1 MPADEKPSA
10 SGRDHTPDDR
20 PEDGSTPG
28 SGSANT
34 GGDAA
39 GGDTTAPETGAD
51 GTDRA
56 HGADE
61 TEGAE
66 DVGKAEEAPET
77 GVTSDTDGSQEAQK
91 AGEPAGTEEASGT
104 EETAGGEKPVEAEET
119 PEEQTAGPTAG
130 TEGNT
135 GTTEA
140 AEAGGASASEGAAG
154 TTESGEDAETGMTS
168 GTGGAQHAEEPAES
182 VEAGGADKTS
192 GTDEAAGATGTTE
205 HGGAAGASPTA
216 ETAEATETAGTDEAA
231 GATETPGAAEHGGP
245 ADVAEAAGAT
255 ETSGT
260 TEAAPGADAPTAAA
274 PVRTKRRRT
283 GRILV
288 WVAASLVLVL
298 AAGVGTAYGYYRS
311 LRSDMVQYDIDGLL
325 KEEDRPE
332 RINDSVNILFMGTDG
347 YEEGSTAYSTE
358 FEGERSDSVMLAHI
372 SPESRVSVISFPRDS
387 LVALPDCDPYGDT
400 EGTSGYF
407 GMINAAMYHGGP
419 PCVVR
424 TIESLSD
431 VRIDH
436 FVHLSFMS
444 FRDVV
449 DAIGGVDMCIPE
461 PMEDSRSKLDLD
473 AGQQTLD
480 GDEALSF
487 VRARYE
493 IGDGGDIGR
502 IDRQQMFL
510 AALAD
515 QVTSNDVI
523 TDPGRL
529 NAVLRAV
536 AEHSATD
543 SALTFDRMLSIA
555 VTLADVELT
564 DIEFHTVPWYQAPS
578 NPNRVLWY
586 EDQAEELFTAVRE
599 DRPLPLTMADEAP
612 VPQDPPGASPSPADE
627 DVADASP
634 EDDPARPGV
643 GRDATSN
650 PCSDGLGYG
659 TGDELE

>member
-20 PEDGSTPG
+20 PEDGSTPR
-28 SGSANT
+28 SGTENT
-34 GGDAA
+34 GDDAA
-39 GGDTTAPETGAD
+39 GGDNTTASETGAD
-51 GTDRA
+51 GTGRA
-56 HGADE
+56 HESDE

-66 DVGKAEEAPET
+66 EVGKAEEAPNT
-77 GVTSDTDGSQEAQK
+77 GVTSDTGGAQETQQAQETPE
-91 AGEPAGTEEASGT
+91 ADEPAG
-104 EETAGGEKPVEAEET
+104 AG
-119 PEEQTAGPTAG
+119 
-130 TEGNT
+130 
-135 GTTEA
+135 EA
-140 AEAGGASASEGAAG
+140 AEAGDTRKSTGTEGATETEKVTGDEKAVEAEEATAEPAAGSAAGDEERTGTKAPSEAGGAGAPAGAAG
-154 TTESGEDAETGMTS
+154 TGESGE
-168 GTGGAQHAEEPAES
+168 
-182 VEAGGADKTS
+182 
-192 GTDEAAGATGTTE
+192 
-205 HGGAAGASPTA
+205 TA
-216 ETAEATETAGTDEAA
+216 ETA
-231 GATETPGAAEHGGP
+231 GAA
-245 ADVAEAAGAT
+245 
-255 ETSGT
+255 
-260 TEAAPGADAPTAAA
+260 PTAA

-358 FEGERSDSVMLAHI
+358 FEGERSDSIMLAHI

-387 LVALPDCDPYGDT
+387 LVALPDCDPYGET
-400 EGTSGYF
+400 EGTPGYF

-419 PCVVR
+419 PCVVS

-515 QVTSNDVI
+515 QVTRNDVI

-627 DVADASP
+627 EVAEASP
-634 EDDPARPGV
+634 DDEPARPGV

-659 TGDELE
+659 TGDEME

>member
-20 PEDGSTPG
+20 PEDGSTPR
-28 SGSANT
+28 SGTENT
-34 GGDAA
+34 GDDAA
-39 GGDTTAPETGAD
+39 GGDNTTAPETGAD
-51 GTDRA
+51 GTGRA
-56 HGADE
+56 HESDE

-66 DVGKAEEAPET
+66 EVGKAEETPNT
-77 GVTSDTDGSQEAQK
+77 GVTSDTGGAQETQQAQETPE
-91 AGEPAGTEEASGT
+91 ADEPAGTGEAAETGGTRKSTGT
-104 EETAGGEKPVEAEET
+104 EETTDAEGASETEEATGDEKAVEAEEAT
-119 PEEQTAGPTAG
+119 AEPVAGSAAGDEEG
-130 TEGNT
+130 TGAKAPS
-135 GTTEA
+135 EA
-140 AEAGGASASEGAAG
+140 DGAGAS
-154 TTESGEDAETGMTS
+154 T
-168 GTGGAQHAEEPAES
+168 
-182 VEAGGADKTS
+182 
-192 GTDEAAGATGTTE
+192 GATGTTE
-205 HGGAAGASPTA
+205 PGETAGAAG
-216 ETAEATETAGTDEAA
+216 
-231 GATETPGAAEHGGP
+231 
-245 ADVAEAAGAT
+245 
-255 ETSGT
+255 
-260 TEAAPGADAPTAAA
+260 AAPGADAPAAAA

-358 FEGERSDSVMLAHI
+358 FEGERSDSIMLAHI

-387 LVALPDCDPYGDT
+387 LVALPDCDPYGET
-400 EGTSGYF
+400 EGTPGYF

-419 PCVVR
+419 PCVVS

-612 VPQDPPGASPSPADE
+612 APQDPPGASPSPADE
-627 DVADASP
+627 EVAEASP
-634 EDDPARPGV
+634 DDEPARPGV

-659 TGDELE
+659 TGDEME

>member
-10 SGRDHTPDDR
+10 SGKDHTPDDT
-20 PEDGSTPG
+20 EDDSTPRPG
-28 SGSANT
+28 TANT
-34 GGDAA
+34 GDDAA
-39 GGDTTAPETGAD
+39 GGDTAAPETGAD

-56 HGADE
+56 HEPDE
-61 TEGAE
+61 TEETEKTEETEEAGRAE
-66 DVGKAEEAPET
+66 EAEEAGKAEEAAET
-77 GVTSDTDGSQEAQK
+77 GVTSDTGDTQETQEATEAGDAQK
-91 AGEPAGTEEASGT
+91 LTSAQGSSETEEATGS
-104 EETAGGEKPVEAEET
+104 EKA
-119 PEEQTAGPTAG
+119 
-130 TEGNT
+130 
-135 GTTEA
+135 
-140 AEAGGASASEGAAG
+140 
-154 TTESGEDAETGMTS
+154 
-168 GTGGAQHAEEPAES
+168 
-182 VEAGGADKTS
+182 
-192 GTDEAAGATGTTE
+192 
-205 HGGAAGASPTA
+205 
-216 ETAEATETAGTDEAA
+216 
-231 GATETPGAAEHGGP
+231 
-245 ADVAEAAGAT
+245 
-255 ETSGT
+255 
-260 TEAAPGADAPTAAA
+260 TAAA
-274 PVRTKRRRT
+274 AAPPVRTKRRRT

-325 KEEDRPE
+325 EEEDRPE

-358 FEGERSDSVMLAHI
+358 FEGERSDSIMLAHI

-387 LVALPDCDPYGDT
+387 LVALPECDPYGDT

-510 AALAD
+510 AALAE

-599 DRPLPLTMADEAP
+599 DRPLPLTMADEAAA
-612 VPQDPPGASPSPADE
+612 PQDPPGASPSPVDE

-659 TGDELE
+659 TGDEME

>member
-20 PEDGSTPG
+20 PEDGSTPR
-28 SGSANT
+28 SGTENT
-34 GGDAA
+34 GDDAA
-39 GGDTTAPETGAD
+39 GGDNTTASETGAD
-51 GTDRA
+51 GTGRA
-56 HGADE
+56 HESDE

-66 DVGKAEEAPET
+66 EVGKAEEAPST
-77 GVTSDTDGSQEAQK
+77 GVTSDTGGAQETQQAQETPE
-91 AGEPAGTEEASGT
+91 ADEPAG
-104 EETAGGEKPVEAEET
+104 AG
-119 PEEQTAGPTAG
+119 
-130 TEGNT
+130 
-135 GTTEA
+135 EA
-140 AEAGGASASEGAAG
+140 AEAGDTRKSTGTEGATETEEVTGDEKAVEAEEATAEPVAGSAAGDEEGSGTKAPSEAAGAGASAGAAA
-154 TTESGEDAETGMTS
+154 TDKP
-168 GTGGAQHAEEPAES
+168 EEPAES
-182 VEAGGADKTS
+182 DEAGGT
-192 GTDEAAGATGTTE
+192 AG
-205 HGGAAGASPTA
+205 AGASAGTAGTTKPGETA
-216 ETAEATETAGTDEAA
+216 ETSPTAASTGAGETAGTA
-231 GATETPGAAEHGGP
+231 G
-245 ADVAEAAGAT
+245 
-255 ETSGT
+255 
-260 TEAAPGADAPTAAA
+260 AAPGADAPAATA

-358 FEGERSDSVMLAHI
+358 FEGERSDSIMLAHI

-387 LVALPDCDPYGDT
+387 LVALPDCDPYGET
-400 EGTSGYF
+400 EGTPGYF

-419 PCVVR
+419 PCVVS

-523 TDPGRL
+523 TDPVRL

-612 VPQDPPGASPSPADE
+612 APQDPPGASPSPADE
-627 DVADASP
+627 EVAEASP
-634 EDDPARPGV
+634 DDEPARPGV

-659 TGDELE
+659 TGDEME

>member
-20 PEDGSTPG
+20 PEDGSTPR
-28 SGSANT
+28 SGTENT
-34 GGDAA
+34 GDDAA
-39 GGDTTAPETGAD
+39 GGDNTTASETGAD
-51 GTDRA
+51 GTGRA
-56 HGADE
+56 HESDE

-66 DVGKAEEAPET
+66 EVGKAEEAPNT
-77 GVTSDTDGSQEAQK
+77 GVTSDTGGAQETQQAQETPE
-91 AGEPAGTEEASGT
+91 ADEPAG
-104 EETAGGEKPVEAEET
+104 AG
-119 PEEQTAGPTAG
+119 
-130 TEGNT
+130 
-135 GTTEA
+135 EA
-140 AEAGGASASEGAAG
+140 AEAGDTRKSTGTEGATETEKVTGDEKAVEAEEATAESAAGSAAGDEERTGTKAPSEAGGAGAPAGAAG
-154 TTESGEDAETGMTS
+154 TGESGE
-168 GTGGAQHAEEPAES
+168 
-182 VEAGGADKTS
+182 
-192 GTDEAAGATGTTE
+192 
-205 HGGAAGASPTA
+205 TA
-216 ETAEATETAGTDEAA
+216 ETA
-231 GATETPGAAEHGGP
+231 GAA
-245 ADVAEAAGAT
+245 
-255 ETSGT
+255 
-260 TEAAPGADAPTAAA
+260 PTAA

-358 FEGERSDSVMLAHI
+358 FEGERSDSIMLAHI

-387 LVALPDCDPYGDT
+387 LVALPDCDPYGET
-400 EGTSGYF
+400 EGTPGYF

-419 PCVVR
+419 PCVVS

-515 QVTSNDVI
+515 QVTRNDVI

-627 DVADASP
+627 EVAEASP
-634 EDDPARPGV
+634 DDEPARPGV

-659 TGDELE
+659 TGDEME

>member
-20 PEDGSTPG
+20 PEDDSAPG
-28 SGSANT
+28 SGPANT
-34 GGDAA
+34 GDDAA
-39 GGDTTAPETGAD
+39 GGDTTAPETGSD
-51 GTDRA
+51 GADRA
-56 HGADE
+56 QVSDE

-66 DVGKAEEAPET
+66 EAGKAEEAPET
-77 GVTSDTDGSQEAQK
+77 GVTSDTDGTQEAQK
-91 AGEPAGTEEASGT
+91 AGEPAETEEAAETGDAQRPAGTEEASGV
-104 EETAGGEKPVEAEET
+104 EEAAGGEKAVETEET
-119 PEEQTAGPTAG
+119 PEEQAAGSAAG
-130 TEGNT
+130 AEGDT
-135 GTTEA
+135 GNTEA
-140 AEAGGASASEGAAG
+140 AEAGV
-154 TTESGEDAETGMTS
+154 TT
-168 GTGGAQHAEEPAES
+168 
-182 VEAGGADKTS
+182 
-192 GTDEAAGATGTTE
+192 
-205 HGGAAGASPTA
+205 
-216 ETAEATETAGTDEAA
+216 ETAEDV
-231 GATETPGAAEHGGP
+231 P
-245 ADVAEAAGAT
+245 A
-255 ETSGT
+255 
-260 TEAAPGADAPTAAA
+260 
-274 PVRTKRRRT
+274 VRTKRRRT

-298 AAGVGTAYGYYRS
+298 AAGIGTAYGYYRS

-387 LVALPDCDPYGDT
+387 LVALPECEPYGDT

-480 GDEALSF
+480 GDDALSF

-643 GRDATSN
+643 GRDATSS

>member
-20 PEDGSTPG
+20 PEDGSTPR
-28 SGSANT
+28 SGTENT
-34 GGDAA
+34 GDDAA
-39 GGDTTAPETGAD
+39 GGDNTTAPETGAD
-51 GTDRA
+51 GTGRA
-56 HGADE
+56 HESDE

-66 DVGKAEEAPET
+66 EAGKAEETPNT
-77 GVTSDTDGSQEAQK
+77 GVTSDTGGAQETPEAD
-91 AGEPAGTEEASGT
+91 EPAGTGEAGDTRKST
-104 EETAGGEKPVEAEET
+104 
-119 PEEQTAGPTAG
+119 G
-130 TEGNT
+130 TEGASETEEAT
-135 GTTEA
+135 GDEKAVEAGEATAEPVAGSAAGAKAPSEA
-140 AEAGGASASEGAAG
+140 AGTGASTGATG
-154 TTESGEDAETGMTS
+154 TTESGE
-168 GTGGAQHAEEPAES
+168 
-182 VEAGGADKTS
+182 
-192 GTDEAAGATGTTE
+192 
-205 HGGAAGASPTA
+205 
-216 ETAEATETAGTDEAA
+216 TAGTA
-231 GATETPGAAEHGGP
+231 GA
-245 ADVAEAAGAT
+245 
-255 ETSGT
+255 
-260 TEAAPGADAPTAAA
+260 APTAAA
-274 PVRTKRRRT
+274 PVRTERRRT

-358 FEGERSDSVMLAHI
+358 FEGERSDSIMLAHI

-387 LVALPDCDPYGDT
+387 LVALPDCDPYGET
-400 EGTSGYF
+400 EGTPGYF

-419 PCVVR
+419 PCVVS

-473 AGQQTLD
+473 AGRQTLD

-612 VPQDPPGASPSPADE
+612 APQDPPGASPSPADE
-627 DVADASP
+627 EVAEASP
-634 EDDPARPGV
+634 DDEPARPGV

-659 TGDELE
+659 TGDEME

>member
-51 GTDRA
+51 RTDRT
-56 HGADE
+56 HGSDE

-66 DVGKAEEAPET
+66 EAGKAEEAPET
-77 GVTSDTDGSQEAQK
+77 GVTSDTDGAQEAQK
-91 AGEPAGTEEASGT
+91 AGEPAGTEEAAKAGDAQRPTGTEGASGT
-104 EETAGGEKPVEAEET
+104 EEAAGGEKAVDTEET
-119 PEEQTAGPTAG
+119 PEEQVAESAAG

-135 GTTEA
+135 GSTEA
-140 AEAGGASASEGAAG
+140 AEAGGASASEGAA
-154 TTESGEDAETGMTS
+154 
-168 GTGGAQHAEEPAES
+168 
-182 VEAGGADKTS
+182 
-192 GTDEAAGATGTTE
+192 
-205 HGGAAGASPTA
+205 
-216 ETAEATETAGTDEAA
+216 ETAGTDEAA
-231 GATETPGAAEHGGP
+231 GATETPGAAEHGGS
-245 ADVAEAAGAT
+245 AETAGAT
-255 ETSGT
+255 ETA
-260 TEAAPGADAPTAAA
+260 EAAPGADAPTAAA

-283 GRILV
+283 GKILV

-358 FEGERSDSVMLAHI
+358 FEGERSDSIMLAHI

-387 LVALPDCDPYGDT
+387 LVALPDCDPYGET
-400 EGTSGYF
+400 EGTPGYF

-419 PCVVR
+419 PCVVS

>member
-10 SGRDHTPDDR
+10 SGKDHTPDDTEAD
-20 PEDGSTPG
+20 PTPR

-34 GGDAA
+34 GDDAA
-39 GGDTTAPETGAD
+39 GGDTATPGTGAD

-56 HGADE
+56 HEPDETDETEETEE
-61 TEGAE
+61 TEGA
-66 DVGKAEEAPET
+66 GRAEEAEETGKVEEAAET
-77 GVTSDTDGSQEAQK
+77 GVTSDTGDTQ
-91 AGEPAGTEEASGT
+91 
-104 EETAGGEKPVEAEET
+104 EAEE
-119 PEEQTAGPTAG
+119 PGGAD
-130 TEGNT
+130 
-135 GTTEA
+135 EA
-140 AEAGGASASEGAAG
+140 AEAGDAQKLTSAQGASE
-154 TTESGEDAETGMTS
+154 
-168 GTGGAQHAEEPAES
+168 
-182 VEAGGADKTS
+182 VE
-192 GTDEAAGATGTTE
+192 EAAGGE
-205 HGGAAGASPTA
+205 KAAGAHASA
-216 ETAEATETAGTDEAA
+216 ETAGTAEPEETAGADSTAASTGTVEAA
-231 GATETPGAAEHGGP
+231 GT
-245 ADVAEAAGAT
+245 AG
-255 ETSGT
+255 
-260 TEAAPGADAPTAAA
+260 AAPGADTAAA
-274 PVRTKRRRT
+274 ADPPVRTKRRRT

-311 LRSDMVQYDIDGLL
+311 LRSDMVQYDIDELL

-372 SPESRVSVISFPRDS
+372 SPENRVSVISFPRDS
-387 LVALPDCDPYGDT
+387 LVALPECDPYGDT

-510 AALAD
+510 AALAE

-599 DRPLPLTMADEAP
+599 DRPLPLTMADEAAA
-612 VPQDPPGASPSPADE
+612 PQDPPGASPSPVDE

-659 TGDELE
+659 TGDEME

>member
-20 PEDGSTPG
+20 PEDGSTPR
-28 SGSANT
+28 SGTENT
-34 GGDAA
+34 GDDAA
-39 GGDTTAPETGAD
+39 GGDNTTASETGAD
-51 GTDRA
+51 GTGRA
-56 HGADE
+56 HESDE
-61 TEGAE
+61 TAGAE
-66 DVGKAEEAPET
+66 EVGKAEEAPNT
-77 GVTSDTDGSQEAQK
+77 GVTSDTGGAQETQQAQETPE
-91 AGEPAGTEEASGT
+91 ADEPAG
-104 EETAGGEKPVEAEET
+104 AG
-119 PEEQTAGPTAG
+119 
-130 TEGNT
+130 
-135 GTTEA
+135 EA
-140 AEAGGASASEGAAG
+140 AEAGDTRKSTGTEGATETEKVTGDEKAVEAEEATAEPAAGSAAGDEERTGTKAPSEAGGAGAPAGAAG
-154 TTESGEDAETGMTS
+154 TGESGE
-168 GTGGAQHAEEPAES
+168 
-182 VEAGGADKTS
+182 
-192 GTDEAAGATGTTE
+192 
-205 HGGAAGASPTA
+205 TA
-216 ETAEATETAGTDEAA
+216 ETA
-231 GATETPGAAEHGGP
+231 GAAP
-245 ADVAEAAGAT
+245 
-255 ETSGT
+255 S
-260 TEAAPGADAPTAAA
+260 AA

-358 FEGERSDSVMLAHI
+358 FEGERSDSIMLAHI

-387 LVALPDCDPYGDT
+387 LVALPDCDPYGET
-400 EGTSGYF
+400 EGTPGYF

-419 PCVVR
+419 PCVVS

-515 QVTSNDVI
+515 QVTRNDVI

-627 DVADASP
+627 EVAEASP
-634 EDDPARPGV
+634 DDEPARPGV

-659 TGDELE
+659 TGDEME

>member
-39 GGDTTAPETGAD
+39 GGDTAAPETGAA

-66 DVGKAEEAPET
+66 KAGKAEEAPEP
-77 GVTSDTDGSQEAQK
+77 GVTSDTDSAQETEK
-91 AGEPAGTEEASGT
+91 AGEPAGTEGASET
-104 EETAGGEKPVEAEET
+104 EEAAGGEKAVEAEET
-119 PEEQTAGPTAG
+119 PEEKAVGSAAG
-130 TEGNT
+130 
-135 GTTEA
+135 
-140 AEAGGASASEGAAG
+140 AEGASGAEEAAG
-154 TTESGEDAETGMTS
+154 TT
-168 GTGGAQHAEEPAES
+168 
-182 VEAGGADKTS
+182 
-192 GTDEAAGATGTTE
+192 
-205 HGGAAGASPTA
+205 
-216 ETAEATETAGTDEAA
+216 EAA
-231 GATETPGAAEHGGP
+231 GATETPVAAEHGES
-245 ADVAEAAGAT
+245 AKAAETGGAT

-260 TEAAPGADAPTAAA
+260 TEAAPGADAPAAAA

-325 KEEDRPE
+325 KEEERPE

-387 LVALPDCDPYGDT
+387 LVALPECEPYGDT

-634 EDDPARPGV
+634 EEDHARPGV

>member
-1 MPADEKPSA
+1 M
-10 SGRDHTPDDR
+10 
-20 PEDGSTPG
+20 
-28 SGSANT
+28 
-34 GGDAA
+34 
-39 GGDTTAPETGAD
+39 
-51 GTDRA
+51 
-56 HGADE
+56 
-61 TEGAE
+61 
-66 DVGKAEEAPET
+66 
-77 GVTSDTDGSQEAQK
+77 TSDTDGSQEAQK
-91 AGEPAGTEEASGT
+91 AGEPAGTEEAAEADGAQSPAGTEEASGT

-119 PEEQTAGPTAG
+119 PEEQTAGPAAG

-182 VEAGGADKTS
+182 VEAGVADKTS

-205 HGGAAGASPTA
+205 HGGAAGASPTP
-216 ETAEATETAGTDEAA
+216 ETAEATETAGTSEAA
-231 GATETPGAAEHGGP
+231 GATETPRAAEHGE
-245 ADVAEAAGAT
+245 AAEAAGAT

-260 TEAAPGADAPTAAA
+260 AEAAPGADAPTAAA
-274 PVRTKRRRT
+274 PARTKRRRT

>member
-10 SGRDHTPDDR
+10 SGRDHTPDDS
-20 PEDGSTPG
+20 PEDGSTPS

-34 GGDAA
+34 GDDAA
-39 GGDTTAPETGAD
+39 GGDTAAPETGTD
-51 GTDRA
+51 GTDRT
-56 HGADE
+56 HEPDE
-61 TEGAE
+61 TEETEETGKPEEAEEPGRAEGAE
-66 DVGKAEEAPET
+66 GATGT
-77 GVTSDTDGSQEAQK
+77 GVTSDTGDTQEAQ
-91 AGEPAGTEEASGT
+91 EAH
-104 EETAGGEKPVEAEET
+104 
-119 PEEQTAGPTAG
+119 GP
-130 TEGNT
+130 
-135 GTTEA
+135 
-140 AEAGGASASEGAAG
+140 
-154 TTESGEDAETGMTS
+154 
-168 GTGGAQHAEEPAES
+168 
-182 VEAGGADKTS
+182 
-192 GTDEAAGATGTTE
+192 
-205 HGGAAGASPTA
+205 
-216 ETAEATETAGTDEAA
+216 AGTDEAEEPVGTQESAEAGDTQKPNGAQEASEAEEATGGEKGA
-231 GATETPGAAEHGGP
+231 GAEEAPEAQ
-245 ADVAEAAGAT
+245 AAGAAAGHEEGT
-255 ETSGT
+255 GT
-260 TEAAPGADAPTAAA
+260 TEPGEPAGAVPTAASTGTA
-274 PVRTKRRRT
+274 ETAQAAEPEPGTDTATATAPPVRTKRRRT

-347 YEEGSTAYSTE
+347 YEEGTTAYATE
-358 FEGERSDSVMLAHI
+358 FEGERSDSIMLAHI
-372 SPESRVSVISFPRDS
+372 SPDSRVSVISFPRDS
-387 LVALPDCDPYGDT
+387 LVALPECDPYGDT

-523 TDPGRL
+523 SNPVRL

-543 SALTFDRMLSIA
+543 SALTLDRMLSIA

-599 DRPLPLTMADEAP
+599 DRPLPLTMADEAAA
-612 VPQDPPGASPSPADE
+612 PQDPPGASPSPVDE

-659 TGDELE
+659 TGDEME

>member
-20 PEDGSTPG
+20 PEDGSTPR
-28 SGSANT
+28 SGSENT
-34 GGDAA
+34 GDDAA
-39 GGDTTAPETGAD
+39 GGDNTTAPEAGAD
-51 GTDRA
+51 ETGRT
-56 HGADE
+56 HESDE

-66 DVGKAEEAPET
+66 EVGKAEEAPRT
-77 GVTSDTDGSQEAQK
+77 GVTSDTGDTQQAQETPEAD
-91 AGEPAGTEEASGT
+91 EPAGTGEVAEAGDARKSTGTEGATDAEGASETEEATGDEKAVET
-104 EETAGGEKPVEAEET
+104 EEA
-119 PEEQTAGPTAG
+119 PEEQAAGSAAG
-130 TEGNT
+130 TEGDT
-135 GTTEA
+135 GGTEA
-140 AEAGGASASEGAAG
+140 TETAEHGAAAEGGPTAASTGAAG
-154 TTESGEDAETGMTS
+154 TT
-168 GTGGAQHAEEPAES
+168 
-182 VEAGGADKTS
+182 
-192 GTDEAAGATGTTE
+192 
-205 HGGAAGASPTA
+205 GAAG
-216 ETAEATETAGTDEAA
+216 
-231 GATETPGAAEHGGP
+231 
-245 ADVAEAAGAT
+245 
-255 ETSGT
+255 
-260 TEAAPGADAPTAAA
+260 AAPGADAPAAAA

-325 KEEDRPE
+325 KEEERPE

-358 FEGERSDSVMLAHI
+358 FEGERSDSIMLAHI
-372 SPESRVSVISFPRDS
+372 SPEGRVSVISFPRDS
-387 LVALPDCDPYGDT
+387 LVALPDCDPYGET

-555 VTLADVELT
+555 VTLADAELT

-612 VPQDPPGASPSPADE
+612 APQDPPGASPSPADE

-634 EDDPARPGV
+634 EDDHARPGV

>member
-20 PEDGSTPG
+20 PEDGSTPR
-28 SGSANT
+28 SGTENT
-34 GGDAA
+34 GDDAA
-39 GGDTTAPETGAD
+39 GGDNTTAPETGAD
-51 GTDRA
+51 GTGRA
-56 HGADE
+56 HESDE

-66 DVGKAEEAPET
+66 EAGKAEETPKT
-77 GVTSDTDGSQEAQK
+77 GVTSDTGGAQETQQAQETPE
-91 AGEPAGTEEASGT
+91 ADEPAGTGEAGDTRKSTGTEGATDAEGASETEEATGD
-104 EETAGGEKPVEAEET
+104 EKAVEAEEAT
-119 PEEQTAGPTAG
+119 AEPVAGSAAGDEED
-130 TEGNT
+130 T
-135 GTTEA
+135 GAKAPSEA
-140 AEAGGASASEGAAG
+140 AGAGASTGATG
-154 TTESGEDAETGMTS
+154 TTESGETA
-168 GTGGAQHAEEPAES
+168 GTGVPSDTSDAQHAGEPAES
-182 VEAGGADKTS
+182 DEVTGTSASAGAAATDKSEEPDESDEAGGAA
-192 GTDEAAGATGTTE
+192 GTGASIGATGTTE
-205 HGGAAGASPTA
+205 PG
-216 ETAEATETAGTDEAA
+216 ETAGTA
-231 GATETPGAAEHGGP
+231 GA
-245 ADVAEAAGAT
+245 
-255 ETSGT
+255 
-260 TEAAPGADAPTAAA
+260 APTAAA
-274 PVRTKRRRT
+274 PVRTERRRT

-358 FEGERSDSVMLAHI
+358 FEGERSDSIMLAHI

-387 LVALPDCDPYGDT
+387 LVALPDCDPYGET
-400 EGTSGYF
+400 EGTPGYF

-419 PCVVR
+419 PCVVS

-473 AGQQTLD
+473 AGRQTLD

-612 VPQDPPGASPSPADE
+612 APQDPPGASPSPADE
-627 DVADASP
+627 EVAEASP
-634 EDDPARPGV
+634 DDEPARPGV

-659 TGDELE
+659 TGDEME

>member
-10 SGRDHTPDDR
+10 SGKDHTPDDT
-20 PEDGSTPG
+20 EADSTPRSG
-28 SGSANT
+28 SGNT
-34 GGDAA
+34 GDDAA
-39 GGDTTAPETGAD
+39 GGDTAAPETGAD

-56 HGADE
+56 HEPDG
-61 TEGAE
+61 TEGTE
-66 DVGKAEEAPET
+66 KTGKAEEAEET
-77 GVTSDTDGSQEAQK
+77 GKAEEANETAEIGVTSDTGEAQK
-91 AGEPAGTEEASGT
+91 NP
-104 EETAGGEKPVEAEET
+104 ET
-119 PEEQTAGPTAG
+119 PEAQEPT
-130 TEGNT
+130 
-135 GTTEA
+135 
-140 AEAGGASASEGAAG
+140 
-154 TTESGEDAETGMTS
+154 
-168 GTGGAQHAEEPAES
+168 
-182 VEAGGADKTS
+182 
-192 GTDEAAGATGTTE
+192 
-205 HGGAAGASPTA
+205 
-216 ETAEATETAGTDEAA
+216 
-231 GATETPGAAEHGGP
+231 GAAE
-245 ADVAEAAGAT
+245 T
-255 ETSGT
+255 
-260 TEAAPGADAPTAAA
+260 APGADTGAAETAPDAGTAAA
-274 PVRTKRRRT
+274 APPVRTKRRRT

-298 AAGVGTAYGYYRS
+298 TAGVATAYGYYRS
-311 LRSDMVQYDIDGLL
+311 LRSDMVQYDIDELL
-325 KEEDRPE
+325 TEEDRPE

-358 FEGERSDSVMLAHI
+358 FEGERSDSIMLAHI

-387 LVALPDCDPYGDT
+387 LVALPECDPYGDT

-510 AALAD
+510 AALAE

-599 DRPLPLTMADEAP
+599 DRPLPLTMADEAAA
-612 VPQDPPGASPSPADE
+612 PQDPPGASPSPVDE

-659 TGDELE
+659 TGDEME

>member
-20 PEDGSTPG
+20 PEDGSTPR
-28 SGSANT
+28 SGTENT
-34 GGDAA
+34 GDDAA
-39 GGDTTAPETGAD
+39 GGDNTTASETGAD
-51 GTDRA
+51 GTGRA
-56 HGADE
+56 HESDE

-66 DVGKAEEAPET
+66 EVGKAEEAPNT
-77 GVTSDTDGSQEAQK
+77 GVTSDTGGAQETQQAQETPE
-91 AGEPAGTEEASGT
+91 ADEPAG
-104 EETAGGEKPVEAEET
+104 AG
-119 PEEQTAGPTAG
+119 
-130 TEGNT
+130 
-135 GTTEA
+135 EA
-140 AEAGGASASEGAAG
+140 AEAGDTRKSTGTEGATETEKVTGDEKAVEAEEATAESAAGSAAGDEERTGTKAPSEAGGAGAPAGAAG
-154 TTESGEDAETGMTS
+154 TGESGE
-168 GTGGAQHAEEPAES
+168 
-182 VEAGGADKTS
+182 
-192 GTDEAAGATGTTE
+192 
-205 HGGAAGASPTA
+205 TA
-216 ETAEATETAGTDEAA
+216 ETA
-231 GATETPGAAEHGGP
+231 GAA
-245 ADVAEAAGAT
+245 
-255 ETSGT
+255 
-260 TEAAPGADAPTAAA
+260 PTAA

-358 FEGERSDSVMLAHI
+358 FEGERSDSIMLAHI

-387 LVALPDCDPYGDT
+387 LVALPDCDPYGET
-400 EGTSGYF
+400 EGTPGYF

-419 PCVVR
+419 PCVVS

-612 VPQDPPGASPSPADE
+612 APQDPPGASPSPADE
-627 DVADASP
+627 EVAEASP
-634 EDDPARPGV
+634 DDEPARPGV

-659 TGDELE
+659 TGDEME

>member
-20 PEDGSTPG
+20 PEDGSAPR
-28 SGSANT
+28 SGSENT
-34 GGDAA
+34 GDDAA
-39 GGDTTAPETGAD
+39 GGDNTTAPETGAD
-51 GTDRA
+51 GTGRA
-56 HGADE
+56 HESDE

-66 DVGKAEEAPET
+66 EAGKAEEAPRT
-77 GVTSDTDGSQEAQK
+77 GVTSDTGGTQETQQAQ
-91 AGEPAGTEEASGT
+91 
-104 EETAGGEKPVEAEET
+104 ET
-119 PEEQTAGPTAG
+119 PEADESAG
-130 TEGNT
+130 TG
-135 GTTEA
+135 EA
-140 AEAGGASASEGAAG
+140 AEAGDARKSTGTEGATDAEGASESEEATGTSASAGAAA
-154 TTESGEDAETGMTS
+154 TDKP
-168 GTGGAQHAEEPAES
+168 EEPAGS
-182 VEAGGADKTS
+182 DEAGG
-192 GTDEAAGATGTTE
+192 
-205 HGGAAGASPTA
+205 
-216 ETAEATETAGTDEAA
+216 TAG
-231 GATETPGAAEHGGP
+231 
-245 ADVAEAAGAT
+245 
-255 ETSGT
+255 
-260 TEAAPGADAPTAAA
+260 AAPGADAPAAAA
-274 PVRTKRRRT
+274 PVRAKRRRT

-298 AAGVGTAYGYYRS
+298 TAGIGTAYGYYRS

-358 FEGERSDSVMLAHI
+358 FEGERSDSIMLAHI
-372 SPESRVSVISFPRDS
+372 SPENRVSVISFPRDS
-387 LVALPDCDPYGDT
+387 LVALPDCEPYGET
-400 EGTSGYF
+400 EGTPGYF

-419 PCVVR
+419 PCVVS

-461 PMEDSRSKLDLD
+461 PMEDSRAKLDLD

-515 QVTSNDVI
+515 QVASNDVI

-612 VPQDPPGASPSPADE
+612 APQDPPGASPSPADE

-634 EDDPARPGV
+634 KADPARPGV

-659 TGDELE
+659 TGDERE